1 MGEAARLDFDDT
13 GVRVTLIEPGIV
25 DTPFLDDPPKI
36 RALDADDVARAILF
50 AVQQPPHVDVNELLI
65 RPTAQPT

>member
-1 MGEAARLDFDDT
+1 MGEAARQDFNDT

-25 DTPFLDDPPKI
+25 DTPFFDNQPQIEALQPDDI
-36 RALDADDVARAILF
+36 ARAIMF
-50 AVQQPPHVDVNELLI
+50 AVSQPAHVDVNELLI